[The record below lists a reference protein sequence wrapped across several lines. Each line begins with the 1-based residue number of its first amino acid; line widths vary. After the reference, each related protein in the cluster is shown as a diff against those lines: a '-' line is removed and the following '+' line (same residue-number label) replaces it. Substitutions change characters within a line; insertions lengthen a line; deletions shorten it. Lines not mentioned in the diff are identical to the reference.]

1 MGIINQIAGLSEE
14 NVNKL
19 GKSSTRLQE
28 AGVHQLKIKE
38 AYETEGAYPQL
49 VLTFV
54 SNTGLE
60 LNYRGFLQS
69 TDYNTKEVGDNM
81 KVLGYFFNI
90 HKAIFGKD
98 FDKKDLGK
106 NVSAGTT
113 TNKKGVTSNTTIYG
127 QLIGKIIGQGTY
139 SEITAGDKAN
149 KKDVQH
155 YVNQV
160 IDEKAIFTKDFV
172 SMTELAAGVTEGKAY
187 EAIADTLKTTFKI
200 GSGFKDHK
208 ICKQV
213 LKEKESGGKVQ
224 VVEDAPVEDVDS
236 EENPF

>member
-1 MGIINQIAGLSEE
+1 MGIINQIAELSEE
-14 NVNKL
+14 SVNKL

-38 AYETEGAYPQL
+38 AYETEGDYPQL
-49 VLTFV
+49 VMTFV
-54 SNTGLE
+54 SSTGLE

-69 TDYNTKEVGDNM
+69 KDYNTQEVGDNM

-98 FDKKDLGK
+98 FDMKNLGK
-106 NVSAGTT
+106 GISAGTV
-113 TNKKGVTSNTTIYG
+113 TNKAGKTSNTTVYG

-160 IDEKAIFTKDFV
+160 VDEKAIFTKDLV
-172 SMTELAAGVTEGKAY
+172 SIQEQEAGETEGKAHILVT
-187 EAIADTLKTTFKI
+187 EALKTTFKI

-213 LKEKESGGKVQ
+213 LKEKQSGGTIQ
-224 VVEDAPVEDVDS
+224 VVEDAPVEDVDN
-236 EENPF
+236 EEDPF